1 MSKAFTKEQEGSDVY
16 DELPDRPVSSNN
28 LVTERGLKLIDDE
41 LAALH
46 DAHAEASAEEDKHR
60 LARINRDLRYFTAR
74 RATAQLMPAT
84 DQTEEV
90 RFGNTVTIERD
101 DGRRQTFTIVGEDEA
116 DPSKGTLSYASPVA
130 QALMGRS
137 EGDLVAAGAGEAEII
152 EIR

>member
-1 MSKAFTKEQEGSDVY
+1 MSKAFTKEQDGADIY

-41 LAALH
+41 IAELQE
-46 DAHAEASAEEDKHR
+46 AHAEASASDDKPR
-60 LARINRDLRYFTAR
+60 LARINRDLRYLSAR
-74 RATAQLMPAT
+74 RATVQLVPAP
-84 DQTEEV
+84 DQTDEV
-90 RFGNTVTIERD
+90 RFGSTVTIERD

-116 DPSKGTLSYASPVA
+116 DPAKGTLSYVSPVA

-137 EGDLVAAGAGEAEII
+137 VGDLVAAGAGEAEIL